1 MKLSETRLSIVGL
14 GLMGGSLARALQG
27 KVAELIGMDWDP
39 QVVQQANELGIFDR
53 ASNDLHYTL
62 ENSDLV
68 VLATPVR
75 AILDTLKQIGRDLPV
90 PPRVFDLGSTKV
102 EIVQAMKA
110 LPKGVD
116 VLGGHP
122 LCGKERAGLASSEAE
137 LYRHKTFVIT
147 PLERTSEEM
156 LALIEELIAVV
167 NARPLV
173 LDPERHDSLI
183 AITSHL
189 PYLLAVTLISVGMEA
204 SAVDDAIWDL
214 IASGFIDTSRLAAS
228 DVTVMSDIL
237 LTNRGEIQKA
247 LERAILN
254 LQELTKIISSGD
266 ADKLF
271 AELTLIR
278 SQRASLGN
286 PEIESEEPHG
296 NPHPQ
301 SG

>member
-1 MKLSETRLSIVGL
+1 MRLSETRLSIVGL

-27 KVAELIGMDWDP
+27 QVAELIGMDWDP

-53 ASNDLHYTL
+53 TSNDLHYTL

-75 AILDTLKQIGRDLPV
+75 AILDTLRQIGRDLPV

-102 EIVQAMKA
+102 EIVQAMRA

-122 LCGKERAGLASSEAE
+122 LCGKERAGLASSEAG
-137 LYRHKTFVIT
+137 LYRNKTFVIT

-156 LALIEELIAVV
+156 LALIEELIAAV
-167 NARPLV
+167 NARALIM
-173 LDPERHDSLI
+173 DPERHDSLV
-183 AITSHL
+183 AVTSHL

-254 LQELTKIISSGD
+254 LQELTKIIASGD
-266 ADKLF
+266 ADRLF

-278 SQRASLGN
+278 SQRASIDN
-286 PEIESEEPHG
+286 QETEPEESHG

>member
-1 MKLSETRLSIVGL
+1 MRLSETRLSIVGL

-27 KVAELIGMDWDP
+27 QDAELIGMDWDP

-53 ASNDLHYTL
+53 TSNDLHYTL

-75 AILDTLKQIGRDLPV
+75 AILDTLRQIGRDLPV
-90 PPRVFDLGSTKV
+90 PPRLFDLGSTKV
-102 EIVQAMKA
+102 EIVQAMRA

-122 LCGKERAGLASSEAE
+122 LCGKERAGLASSEAG
-137 LYRHKTFVIT
+137 LYRNKTFVIT

-156 LALIEELIAVV
+156 LALIEELIAAV
-167 NARPLV
+167 NARALIM
-173 LDPERHDSLI
+173 DPERHDSLV
-183 AITSHL
+183 AVTSHL

-254 LQELTKIISSGD
+254 LQELTNIIASGD
-266 ADKLF
+266 ADRLF

-278 SQRASLGN
+278 SQRASIDNQETEL
-286 PEIESEEPHG
+286 EESHG
-296 NPHPQ
+296 NPHSQ

>member
-1 MKLSETRLSIVGL
+1 MRLSETHLSIVGL

-27 KVAELIGMDWDP
+27 QVAELIGMDWDP

-90 PPRVFDLGSTKV
+90 PPRLFDLGSTKV

-122 LCGKERAGLASSEAE
+122 LCGKERAGLASSEAD
-137 LYRHKTFVIT
+137 LYRNKTFVIT

-156 LALIEELIAVV
+156 LALIEELIAAV
-167 NARPLV
+167 NARALV
-173 LDPERHDSLI
+173 MDPERHDSLV
-183 AITSHL
+183 AVTSHL

-254 LQELTKIISSGD
+254 LQELTKIIASGD
-266 ADKLF
+266 ADRLF

-278 SQRASLGN
+278 SQRASIDN
-286 PEIESEEPHG
+286 QESEEPHG

>member
-39 QVVQQANELGIFDR
+39 QVVQLARDLEIFDR
-53 ASNDLHYTL
+53 ASNDLHHTL

-75 AILDTLKQIGRDLPV
+75 AILDTLKQIGRDLPT
-90 PPRVFDLGSTKV
+90 PPRVFDIGSTKV
-102 EIVQAMKA
+102 QIVQAMNA

-122 LCGKERAGLASSEAE
+122 LCGKEYTGLAHSDAE
-137 LYRHKTFVIT
+137 LYRDKTFVIT

-156 LALIEELIAVV
+156 LALIEELIAAV
-167 NARPLV
+167 NARAV
-173 LDPERHDSLI
+173 IMDAERHDSLV
-183 AITSHL
+183 AVTSHL

-204 SAVDDAIWDL
+204 SAVDDAVWDL

-237 LTNRGEIQKA
+237 LTNRAEIQKA

-254 LQELTKIISSGD
+254 LQDLTKIIASGD
-266 ADKLF
+266 ADRLF

-278 SQRASLGN
+278 SQRVSLGKQ
-286 PEIESEEPHG
+286 PSESEEPHG
-296 NPHPQ
+296 NSHP
-301 SG
+301 